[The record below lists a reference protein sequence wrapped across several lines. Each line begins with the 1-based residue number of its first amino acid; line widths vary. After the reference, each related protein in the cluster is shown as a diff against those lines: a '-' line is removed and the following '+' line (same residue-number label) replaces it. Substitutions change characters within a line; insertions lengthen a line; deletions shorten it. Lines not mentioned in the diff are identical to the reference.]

1 MQNYS
6 DMIGFV
12 YSDNGTYFF
21 QRLYQEVNQMRSKGV
36 PMESGHYI
44 EELDMT
50 LSEALA
56 LAVSATFA
64 IQDEFVKKDHHVDYD
79 AWREKH
85 PEEEMDYQTW
95 ISRSLVY
102 QLGELKLTDINAALS
117 GMDASEKEDKPADT
131 VDRRKKRKRKGFLG
145 KY

>member
-21 QRLYQEVNQMRSKGV
+21 QRLYQEVDQMRSRGV

-64 IQDEFVKKDHHVDYD
+64 IQDEFVKKDHHGDYD
-79 AWREKH
+79 AWRVKH
-85 PEEEMDYQTW
+85 PEEDMDYQTW
-95 ISRSLVY
+95 ISKSLVY
-102 QLGELKLTDINAALS
+102 QLGQLKLTDINAALS
-117 GMDASEKEDKPADT
+117 GMDASEKEDRPVEP
-131 VDRRKKRKRKGFLG
+131 VDRRKRRKKKGFLG